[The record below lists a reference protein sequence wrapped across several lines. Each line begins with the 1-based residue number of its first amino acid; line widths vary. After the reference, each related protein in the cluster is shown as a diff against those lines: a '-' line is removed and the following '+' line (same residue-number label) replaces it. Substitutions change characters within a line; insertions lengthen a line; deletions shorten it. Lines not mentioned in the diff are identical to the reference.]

1 MLEYGTI
8 VTPRMSGTSVEVGH
22 NPQAQG
28 LKRNRHNFD
37 EGRKL
42 EEAMIPS
49 ADISLGGYEN
59 PRVVKNDRCFI
70 QLAESMEL
78 SELSSSTR
86 EILQCL

>member
-8 VTPRMSGTSVEVGH
+8 VTPRMSCTSVEVGH
-22 NPQAQG
+22 NPQAQD

-59 PRVVKNDRCFI
+59 PRVVKKR
-70 QLAESMEL
+70 
-78 SELSSSTR
+78 
-86 EILQCL
+86 